1 MSNRERVIE
10 AIRQLPE
17 HMPVEEMLRE
27 VEFVLGIRRAM
38 EQADAGELVSAQE
51 AKNMLREWARPS

>member
-1 MSNRERVIE
+1 MSNRDRVIE
-10 AIRQLPE
+10 AVRQLPE
-17 HMPVEEMLRE
+17 HMPVEQMLRE
-27 VEFVLGIRRAM
+27 LEFVLGIRRAL

>member
-1 MSNRERVIE
+1 MSNRDRVIE
-10 AIRQLPE
+10 AVRQLPE
-17 HMPVEEMLRE
+17 HMPVEQMLRD

-38 EQADAGELVSAQE
+38 EQADAGEVVSAQE